1 MGGRP
6 AGSAALQWP
15 EPKPEPRGAAR
26 AKRPPDLFE
35 NQGAACAAARLMALC
50 SGPWM
55 NARLLAP
62 RMVLALGCSTMS
74 MREGSLTAI
83 TSRHLSASVRKMII
97 LPKSEL

>member
-1 MGGRP
+1 
-6 AGSAALQWP
+6 
-15 EPKPEPRGAAR
+15 
-26 AKRPPDLFE
+26 
-35 NQGAACAAARLMALC
+35 
-50 SGPWM
+50 M

>member
-55 NARLLAP
+55 NARLFCSVWAMLGANASFNNAAIAPCACKSLANTGAP
-62 RMVLALGCSTMS
+62 SVL
-74 MREGSLTAI
+74 
-83 TSRHLSASVRKMII
+83 
-97 LPKSEL
+97 